1 MSIGLSLALTL
12 ALPLK
17 DNELCC
23 PVTMVLFVDP
33 VMAKDAT
40 VRVMIRARV
49 MIRVMIRAMIR
60 VMLRVMIR
68 VMIRARVMIRV
79 INRGMLRATCD
90 ISGCGS
96 LQMTALMHEFP
107 SRSMSVPL
115 LRRWSMKQVWGC

>member
-40 VRVMIRARV
+40 V
-49 MIRVMIRAMIR
+49 
-60 VMLRVMIR
+60 R